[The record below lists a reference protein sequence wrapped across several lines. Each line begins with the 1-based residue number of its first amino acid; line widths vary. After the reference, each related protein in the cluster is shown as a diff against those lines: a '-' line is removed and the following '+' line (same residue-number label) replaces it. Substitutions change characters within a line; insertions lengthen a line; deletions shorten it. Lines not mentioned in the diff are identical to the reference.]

1 MNRAEYLAKNVKF
14 TMAGELLLA
23 VLKFVS
29 RRVFVLLLGKEYLGL
44 NGLFTDVLSMLSV
57 AELGFGVS
65 ITYSLYRPVACGDTN
80 TVKSLMQ
87 LYRRIYRMVG
97 AAVLAAGLTLTPFL
111 DFFVKEMP
119 ENIPHIPLIY
129 ILNLLNTSI
138 SYFFIYKSTL
148 LYVHQKK
155 YVETAI
161 RAGVTLAATG
171 AQIAVLLL
179 TGNYLYY
186 LLLSIGATLVQN
198 TVISVK
204 ANRLFPYLREKDG
217 SPLPGETMEEIRRNV
232 VYNSNISLEK
242 LVVEKLV
249 EGPMAEGAYPT
260 INPTT
265 KIVSVT
271 VKDGTCYVNLNNDF
285 LNQPYNVASDVT
297 IYSITNSLAELSNV
311 NRVQISINGETN
323 ISYRENM
330 SLNNVFE
337 RNLDILE

>member
-1 MNRAEYLAKNVKF
+1 MKKAGHLLLRIALVMGLLLCTACGDRREAQEGTSYKIYYVNNDETKIVDREYTSETSDGA
-14 TMAGELLLA
+14 LLLA
-23 VLKFVS
+23 EFLEQLAHISEKMEYET
-29 RRVFVLLLGKEYLGL
+29 LLEKEISVAGHTLD
-44 NGLFTDVLSMLSV
+44 NGLLTLDFDERYHNLRGTREILARASIVRTLTQIPGVERITFTVNG
-57 AELGFGVS
+57 EQ
-65 ITYSLYRPVACGDTN
+65 
-80 TVKSLMQ
+80 LMDAA
-87 LYRRIYRMVG
+87 G
-97 AAVLAAGLTLTPFL
+97 AAVGVMAADTFI
-111 DFFVKEMP
+111 
-119 ENIPHIPLIY
+119 ENAGNEINAYEKVDLR
-129 ILNLLNTSI
+129 L
-138 SYFFIYKSTL
+138 YFANETGDSL
-148 LYVHQKK
+148 
-155 YVETAI
+155 VE
-161 RAGVTLAATG
+161 
-171 AQIAVLLL
+171 
-179 TGNYLYY
+179 
-186 LLLSIGATLVQN
+186 
-198 TVISVK
+198 
-204 ANRLFPYLREKDG
+204 
-217 SPLPGETMEEIRRNV
+217 ETRRNV

>member
-1 MNRAEYLAKNVKF
+1 MKKAGHLLLRIALVMGLLLCTACGDRREAQEVTSYKIYYVNNDETKIVDREYMSETSDGA
-14 TMAGELLLA
+14 LLLA
-23 VLKFVS
+23 EFLEQLAHISEKMEYET
-29 RRVFVLLLGKEYLGL
+29 LLEKEISVVGHTLD
-44 NGLFTDVLSMLSV
+44 NGLLTLDFDESYHNLRGTREILARASIVRTLTQIPGVERITFTVTG
-57 AELGFGVS
+57 EQ
-65 ITYSLYRPVACGDTN
+65 
-80 TVKSLMQ
+80 LMDAA
-87 LYRRIYRMVG
+87 G
-97 AAVLAAGLTLTPFL
+97 AAVGVMAADTFI
-111 DFFVKEMP
+111 
-119 ENIPHIPLIY
+119 ENAGNEINAYEKVDLR
-129 ILNLLNTSI
+129 L
-138 SYFFIYKSTL
+138 YFAN
-148 LYVHQKK
+148 
-155 YVETAI
+155 E
-161 RAGVTLAATG
+161 AGD
-171 AQIAVLLL
+171 
-179 TGNYLYY
+179 
-186 LLLSIGATLVQN
+186 SLV
-198 TVISVK
+198 
-204 ANRLFPYLREKDG
+204 
-217 SPLPGETMEEIRRNV
+217 EEIRRNV